1 MNVNSSVARSIE
13 IAGQVIELQAGD
25 NVVKAEINHAADG
38 RITLVMLLGGA
49 NLTSEDASTLVIGDV
64 TLLPKA

>member
-13 IAGQVIELQAGD
+13 VAGQVIELQAGD
-25 NVVKAEINHAADG
+25 NVVKVEINHAADG